1 MYEQWVLRV
10 LDEFEQTLYAA
21 GFVPEAVTDYLSIF
35 SDTLDTAY
43 QYGKNDNAE
52 KD

>member
-1 MYEQWVLRV
+1 MYEQWVARV
-10 LDEFEQTLYAA
+10 LDEFEQTLYVA
-21 GFVPEAVTDYLSIF
+21 GFVPEAVTDYVSIL